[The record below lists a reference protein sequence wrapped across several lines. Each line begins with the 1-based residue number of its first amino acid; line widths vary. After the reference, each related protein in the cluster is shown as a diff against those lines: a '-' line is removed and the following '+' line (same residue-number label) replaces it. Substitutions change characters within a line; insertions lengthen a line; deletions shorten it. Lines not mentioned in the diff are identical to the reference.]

1 MLSAD
6 SYQQTAVL
14 SILLKLPSREGLGVC
29 LLVNQ
34 VFFFSFSLIKKKQKI
49 KTWDFRPSTSGS
61 LPKTQKL
68 GLRLKQFEFL
78 HGSFT

>member
-1 MLSAD
+1 VAKC
-6 SYQQTAVL
+6 YQLTAISKQRFLVYFA
-14 SILLKLPSREGLGVC
+14 KLPSREGLGVC

-34 VFFFSFSLIKKKQKI
+34 VFFFSFSLMKKKQKI

-68 GLRLKQFEFL
+68 PR
-78 HGSFT
+78 